1 MKRIKRILMAL
12 AICSLSIT
20 AVGCSSNGKMSNEDI
35 VKKISESSKS
45 VKSSKANIESKVAFN
60 LGGKDIA
67 TSVTMEAESISEP
80 LTVKITGKTQT
91 FGKSFDMNM
100 YITEGNIYLQNIN
113 TKEWMNVKDEN
124 IKKTL
129 EKRKNS
135 ANFNDVVELL
145 NIMQKNVKVEE
156 KLLNQNTKT
165 ELSKKEFSYD
175 NYLIKL
181 TGKGNFKYSVD
192 KRIICEETLK
202 ENEKPRYVRIKILEN
217 SNVEFNGN
225 IIGIIFKDN
234 IKYDDFK
241 NLPSGIFSIDTDLKQ
256 GTYKISNTTKDTI
269 IKTISKN
276 NEVKILNLQESHEIK
291 LENEMKL
298 IISGVDYI
306 TLEKID

>member
-1 MKRIKRILMAL
+1 MFCIKKRFILILFSIFMLVSCSKTGTKNVDKVNNEIKNSTSQFSLNTEELAVLEKPYRDFSDEDKKVFNKILEKYNKFKEN
-12 AICSLSIT
+12 
-20 AVGCSSNGKMSNEDI
+20 SSNDIAFETKILEKLEEIENFYGKKYINF
-35 VKKISESSKS
+35 KNESS
-45 VKSSKANIESKVAFN
+45 I
-60 LGGKDIA
+60 
-67 TSVTMEAESISEP
+67 
-80 LTVKITGKTQT
+80 
-91 FGKSFDMNM
+91 
-100 YITEGNIYLQNIN
+100 
-113 TKEWMNVKDEN
+113 
-124 IKKTL
+124 
-129 EKRKNS
+129 
-135 ANFNDVVELL
+135 
-145 NIMQKNVKVEE
+145 NVKVEE

-241 NLPSGIFSIDTDLKQ
+241 NLPSGIFSIDTDLRQ

>member
-1 MKRIKRILMAL
+1 MFCIKKRFILILFSIFMLVSCSKTGTKNVDKVNNEIKNSTSQFSLNTEELAVLEKPYRDFSDEDKKVFNKILEKYNKFKEN
-12 AICSLSIT
+12 
-20 AVGCSSNGKMSNEDI
+20 SSNDIAFETKILEKLEEIENFYGKKYINF
-35 VKKISESSKS
+35 KNESS
-45 VKSSKANIESKVAFN
+45 I
-60 LGGKDIA
+60 
-67 TSVTMEAESISEP
+67 
-80 LTVKITGKTQT
+80 
-91 FGKSFDMNM
+91 
-100 YITEGNIYLQNIN
+100 
-113 TKEWMNVKDEN
+113 
-124 IKKTL
+124 
-129 EKRKNS
+129 
-135 ANFNDVVELL
+135 
-145 NIMQKNVKVEE
+145 NVKVEE

-298 IISGVDYI
+298 IIPGVDYI

>member
-1 MKRIKRILMAL
+1 MFCIKKRFILILFSIFMLVSCSKTGTKNVDKVNNEIKNSTSQFSLNTEELAVLEKPYRDFSDEDKKVFNKILEKYNKFKEN
-12 AICSLSIT
+12 
-20 AVGCSSNGKMSNEDI
+20 SSNDIAFETKILEKLEEIENFYGKKYINF
-35 VKKISESSKS
+35 KNESS
-45 VKSSKANIESKVAFN
+45 I
-60 LGGKDIA
+60 
-67 TSVTMEAESISEP
+67 
-80 LTVKITGKTQT
+80 
-91 FGKSFDMNM
+91 
-100 YITEGNIYLQNIN
+100 
-113 TKEWMNVKDEN
+113 
-124 IKKTL
+124 
-129 EKRKNS
+129 
-135 ANFNDVVELL
+135 
-145 NIMQKNVKVEE
+145 NVKVEE

-276 NEVKILNLQESHEIK
+276 NEVKILNLQESHKIK

>member
-1 MKRIKRILMAL
+1 MFCIKKRFILILFSIFMLVSCSKTGTKNVDKVNNEIKNSTSQFSLNTEELAVLEKPYRDFSDEDKKVFNKILEKYNKFKEN
-12 AICSLSIT
+12 
-20 AVGCSSNGKMSNEDI
+20 SSNDIAFETKILEKLEEIENFYGKKYINF
-35 VKKISESSKS
+35 KNESS
-45 VKSSKANIESKVAFN
+45 I
-60 LGGKDIA
+60 
-67 TSVTMEAESISEP
+67 
-80 LTVKITGKTQT
+80 
-91 FGKSFDMNM
+91 
-100 YITEGNIYLQNIN
+100 
-113 TKEWMNVKDEN
+113 
-124 IKKTL
+124 
-129 EKRKNS
+129 
-135 ANFNDVVELL
+135 
-145 NIMQKNVKVEE
+145 NVKVEE

-234 IKYDDFK
+234 IKYNDFK
-241 NLPSGIFSIDTDLKQ
+241 NLPSGIFSIETDLKQ

>member
-1 MKRIKRILMAL
+1 MFCIKKRFILILFSIFMLVSCSKTGTKNVDKVNNEIKNSTSQFSLNTEELAVLEKPYRDFSDEDKKVFNKILEKYNKFKEN
-12 AICSLSIT
+12 
-20 AVGCSSNGKMSNEDI
+20 SSNDIAFETKILEKLEEIENFYGKKYINF
-35 VKKISESSKS
+35 KNESS
-45 VKSSKANIESKVAFN
+45 I
-60 LGGKDIA
+60 
-67 TSVTMEAESISEP
+67 
-80 LTVKITGKTQT
+80 
-91 FGKSFDMNM
+91 
-100 YITEGNIYLQNIN
+100 
-113 TKEWMNVKDEN
+113 
-124 IKKTL
+124 
-129 EKRKNS
+129 
-135 ANFNDVVELL
+135 
-145 NIMQKNVKVEE
+145 NVKVEE

-241 NLPSGIFSIDTDLKQ
+241 NLPSGIFSIETDLKQ

>member
-1 MKRIKRILMAL
+1 MFCIKKRFILILFSIFMLVSCSKTGTKNVDKVNNEIKNSTSQFSLNTEELAVLEKPYRDFSDEDKKVFNKILEKYNKFKEN
-12 AICSLSIT
+12 
-20 AVGCSSNGKMSNEDI
+20 SSNDIAFETKILEKLEEIENFYGKKYINF
-35 VKKISESSKS
+35 KNESS
-45 VKSSKANIESKVAFN
+45 I
-60 LGGKDIA
+60 
-67 TSVTMEAESISEP
+67 
-80 LTVKITGKTQT
+80 
-91 FGKSFDMNM
+91 
-100 YITEGNIYLQNIN
+100 
-113 TKEWMNVKDEN
+113 
-124 IKKTL
+124 
-129 EKRKNS
+129 
-135 ANFNDVVELL
+135 
-145 NIMQKNVKVEE
+145 NVKVEE

-241 NLPSGIFSIDTDLKQ
+241 NLPSGIFSIETDLKQ

-276 NEVKILNLQESHEIK
+276 NEIKILNLQESHEIK

>member
-1 MKRIKRILMAL
+1 MFCIKKRFILILFSIFMLVSCSKTGTKNVDKVNNEIKNSTSQFSLNTEELAVLEKPYRDFSDEDKKVFNKILEKYNKFKEN
-12 AICSLSIT
+12 
-20 AVGCSSNGKMSNEDI
+20 SSNYIAFETKILEKLEEIENFYGKKYINF
-35 VKKISESSKS
+35 KNESS
-45 VKSSKANIESKVAFN
+45 I
-60 LGGKDIA
+60 
-67 TSVTMEAESISEP
+67 
-80 LTVKITGKTQT
+80 
-91 FGKSFDMNM
+91 
-100 YITEGNIYLQNIN
+100 
-113 TKEWMNVKDEN
+113 
-124 IKKTL
+124 
-129 EKRKNS
+129 
-135 ANFNDVVELL
+135 
-145 NIMQKNVKVEE
+145 NVKVEE

-241 NLPSGIFSIDTDLKQ
+241 NLPSGIFSIDTDLRQ

-276 NEVKILNLQESHEIK
+276 NDVKILNLQESHEIK

>member
-1 MKRIKRILMAL
+1 MFCIKKRFILILFSIFMLVSCSKTGTKNVDKVNNEIKNSTSQFSLNTEELAVLEKPYRDFSDEDKKVFNKILEKYNKFKEN
-12 AICSLSIT
+12 
-20 AVGCSSNGKMSNEDI
+20 SSNDIAFETKILEKLEEIENFYGKKYINF
-35 VKKISESSKS
+35 KNESS
-45 VKSSKANIESKVAFN
+45 I
-60 LGGKDIA
+60 
-67 TSVTMEAESISEP
+67 
-80 LTVKITGKTQT
+80 
-91 FGKSFDMNM
+91 
-100 YITEGNIYLQNIN
+100 
-113 TKEWMNVKDEN
+113 
-124 IKKTL
+124 
-129 EKRKNS
+129 
-135 ANFNDVVELL
+135 
-145 NIMQKNVKVEE
+145 NVKVEE

>member
-1 MKRIKRILMAL
+1 MFCIKKRFILILFSIFMLVSCSKTGTKNVDKVNNEIKNSTSQFSLNTEELAVLEKPYRDFSDEDKKVFNKILEKYNKFKEN
-12 AICSLSIT
+12 
-20 AVGCSSNGKMSNEDI
+20 SSNDIAFETKILEKLEEIENFYGKKYINF
-35 VKKISESSKS
+35 KNESS
-45 VKSSKANIESKVAFN
+45 I
-60 LGGKDIA
+60 
-67 TSVTMEAESISEP
+67 
-80 LTVKITGKTQT
+80 
-91 FGKSFDMNM
+91 
-100 YITEGNIYLQNIN
+100 
-113 TKEWMNVKDEN
+113 
-124 IKKTL
+124 
-129 EKRKNS
+129 
-135 ANFNDVVELL
+135 
-145 NIMQKNVKVEE
+145 NVKVEE

-202 ENEKPRYVRIKILEN
+202 ENERPRYVRIKILEN

-241 NLPSGIFSIDTDLKQ
+241 NLPSGIFSIETDLKQ

>member
-1 MKRIKRILMAL
+1 MFCIKKRFILILFSIFMLVSCSKTGTKNVDKVNNEIKNSTSQFSLNTEELAVLEKPYRDFSDEDKKVFNKILEKYNKFKEN
-12 AICSLSIT
+12 
-20 AVGCSSNGKMSNEDI
+20 SSNDIAFETKILEKLEEIENFYGKKYINF
-35 VKKISESSKS
+35 KNESS
-45 VKSSKANIESKVAFN
+45 I
-60 LGGKDIA
+60 
-67 TSVTMEAESISEP
+67 
-80 LTVKITGKTQT
+80 
-91 FGKSFDMNM
+91 
-100 YITEGNIYLQNIN
+100 
-113 TKEWMNVKDEN
+113 
-124 IKKTL
+124 
-129 EKRKNS
+129 
-135 ANFNDVVELL
+135 
-145 NIMQKNVKVEE
+145 NVKVEE

-202 ENEKPRYVRIKILEN
+202 ENEKHRYVRIKILEN

>member
-1 MKRIKRILMAL
+1 MFCIKKRFILILFSIFMLVSCSKTGTKNVDKVNNEIKNSTSQFSLNTEELAVLEKPYRDFSDEDKKVFNKILEKYNKFKEN
-12 AICSLSIT
+12 
-20 AVGCSSNGKMSNEDI
+20 SSNDIAFETKILEKLEEIENFYGKKYINF
-35 VKKISESSKS
+35 KNESS
-45 VKSSKANIESKVAFN
+45 I
-60 LGGKDIA
+60 
-67 TSVTMEAESISEP
+67 
-80 LTVKITGKTQT
+80 
-91 FGKSFDMNM
+91 
-100 YITEGNIYLQNIN
+100 
-113 TKEWMNVKDEN
+113 
-124 IKKTL
+124 
-129 EKRKNS
+129 
-135 ANFNDVVELL
+135 
-145 NIMQKNVKVEE
+145 NVKVEE

-241 NLPSGIFSIDTDLKQ
+241 NLPSGIFSIETDLKQ

-276 NEVKILNLQESHEIK
+276 NEVKTLNLQESHEIK

>member
-1 MKRIKRILMAL
+1 MFCIKKRFILILFSIFMLVSCSKTGTKNVDKVNNEIKNSTSQFSLNTEEL
-12 AICSLSIT
+12 AILEKPYRDFSDEDKKVFNKILEKYNKFKEN
-20 AVGCSSNGKMSNEDI
+20 SSNDIAFETKILEKLEEIENFYGKKYINF
-35 VKKISESSKS
+35 KNESS
-45 VKSSKANIESKVAFN
+45 I
-60 LGGKDIA
+60 
-67 TSVTMEAESISEP
+67 
-80 LTVKITGKTQT
+80 
-91 FGKSFDMNM
+91 
-100 YITEGNIYLQNIN
+100 
-113 TKEWMNVKDEN
+113 
-124 IKKTL
+124 
-129 EKRKNS
+129 
-135 ANFNDVVELL
+135 
-145 NIMQKNVKVEE
+145 NVKVEE

-241 NLPSGIFSIDTDLKQ
+241 NLPSGIFSIETDLKQ

>member
-1 MKRIKRILMAL
+1 MFCIKKRFILILFSIFMLVSCSKTGTKNVDKVNNEIKNSTSQFSLNTEELAVLEKPYRDFSDEDKKVFNKILEKYNKFKEN
-12 AICSLSIT
+12 
-20 AVGCSSNGKMSNEDI
+20 SSNDIAFETKILEKLEEIENFYGKKYINF
-35 VKKISESSKS
+35 KNESS
-45 VKSSKANIESKVAFN
+45 I
-60 LGGKDIA
+60 
-67 TSVTMEAESISEP
+67 
-80 LTVKITGKTQT
+80 
-91 FGKSFDMNM
+91 
-100 YITEGNIYLQNIN
+100 
-113 TKEWMNVKDEN
+113 
-124 IKKTL
+124 
-129 EKRKNS
+129 
-135 ANFNDVVELL
+135 
-145 NIMQKNVKVEE
+145 NVKVEE
-156 KLLNQNTKT
+156 KLLNQNIKT

-241 NLPSGIFSIDTDLKQ
+241 NLPSGIFSIETDLKQ

>member
-1 MKRIKRILMAL
+1 MFYIKKRFILILFSIFMLVSCSKTGTKNVDKVNNEIKNSTSQFSLNTEELAVLEKPYRDFSDEDKKVFNKILEKYNKFKEN
-12 AICSLSIT
+12 
-20 AVGCSSNGKMSNEDI
+20 SSNDIAFETKILEKLEEIENFYGKEYINF
-35 VKKISESSKS
+35 KNESS
-45 VKSSKANIESKVAFN
+45 I
-60 LGGKDIA
+60 
-67 TSVTMEAESISEP
+67 
-80 LTVKITGKTQT
+80 
-91 FGKSFDMNM
+91 
-100 YITEGNIYLQNIN
+100 
-113 TKEWMNVKDEN
+113 
-124 IKKTL
+124 
-129 EKRKNS
+129 
-135 ANFNDVVELL
+135 
-145 NIMQKNVKVEE
+145 NVKVEE

-241 NLPSGIFSIDTDLKQ
+241 NLPSGIFSVETDLKQ

>member
-1 MKRIKRILMAL
+1 MFCIKKRFILILFSIFMLVSCSKTGTKNVDKVNNEIKNSTSQFSLNTEELAVLEKPYRDFSDEDKKVFNKILEKYNKFKEN
-12 AICSLSIT
+12 
-20 AVGCSSNGKMSNEDI
+20 SSNDIAFETKILEKLEEIENFYGKKYINF
-35 VKKISESSKS
+35 KNESS
-45 VKSSKANIESKVAFN
+45 I
-60 LGGKDIA
+60 
-67 TSVTMEAESISEP
+67 
-80 LTVKITGKTQT
+80 
-91 FGKSFDMNM
+91 
-100 YITEGNIYLQNIN
+100 
-113 TKEWMNVKDEN
+113 
-124 IKKTL
+124 
-129 EKRKNS
+129 
-135 ANFNDVVELL
+135 
-145 NIMQKNVKVEE
+145 NVKVEE
-156 KLLNQNTKT
+156 RLLNQNTKT

-241 NLPSGIFSIDTDLKQ
+241 NLPSGIFSIETDLKQ

>member
-1 MKRIKRILMAL
+1 MFCIKKRFILILFSIFMLVSCSKTGTKNVDKVNNEIKNSTSQFSLNTEELAVLEKPYRDFSDEDKKVFNKILEKYNKFKEN
-12 AICSLSIT
+12 
-20 AVGCSSNGKMSNEDI
+20 SSNDIAFETKILEKLEEIENFYGKKYINF
-35 VKKISESSKS
+35 KNESS
-45 VKSSKANIESKVAFN
+45 I
-60 LGGKDIA
+60 
-67 TSVTMEAESISEP
+67 
-80 LTVKITGKTQT
+80 
-91 FGKSFDMNM
+91 
-100 YITEGNIYLQNIN
+100 
-113 TKEWMNVKDEN
+113 
-124 IKKTL
+124 
-129 EKRKNS
+129 
-135 ANFNDVVELL
+135 
-145 NIMQKNVKVEE
+145 NVKVEE

-181 TGKGNFKYSVD
+181 TGKGNFKYSMD

-241 NLPSGIFSIDTDLKQ
+241 NLPSGIFSIETDLKQ

>member
-1 MKRIKRILMAL
+1 MFCIKKRFILILFSIFMLVSCSKTGTKNVDKVNNEIKNSTSQFSLNTEEL
-12 AICSLSIT
+12 AVLEKPYRDFSDEDKKVFNKVLEKYNKFKEN
-20 AVGCSSNGKMSNEDI
+20 SSNDIAFETKILEKLEEIENFYGKKYINF
-35 VKKISESSKS
+35 KNESS
-45 VKSSKANIESKVAFN
+45 I
-60 LGGKDIA
+60 
-67 TSVTMEAESISEP
+67 
-80 LTVKITGKTQT
+80 
-91 FGKSFDMNM
+91 
-100 YITEGNIYLQNIN
+100 
-113 TKEWMNVKDEN
+113 
-124 IKKTL
+124 
-129 EKRKNS
+129 
-135 ANFNDVVELL
+135 
-145 NIMQKNVKVEE
+145 NVKVEE